1 MYVFSPLHRLPNPV
15 RTPSLPS
22 FSTPGRLLHPCRRL
36 PLLLSGDRIR
46 TCVLLPALTAIL
58 SAPALVAQE
67 PDAAARKPDPAAVQ
81 HYSKGLELLQNRDF
95 RNAAIALEQAVGT
108 DSTYGDA
115 HYALAKTCKTLNQFD
130 RAVRAFEAADRH
142 GVSSERA
149 RERIP
154 AQLADVY
161 KKSAV
166 QSFKQKKFRE
176 AIGGFEKALEH
187 SPGDGDADVFYLLGL
202 CYNALR
208 QDAEAARA
216 FQDAIDADSS
226 YVKAIKSLADLQRRQ
241 GKLGGAAGT
250 YRRAVALDP
259 AYTKAYLGLAKVQ
272 IDSEDLDGALATLNK
287 AVEVDPGFLQGLCLI
302 GQTLSRKG
310 RWHEAI
316 KPLRRA
322 LEVDSDYAEAHYRL
336 AEAYYGTG
344 DWKKA
349 LDAGLDATRRQRNYH
364 AAEVVVADS
373 YSKLGQVAEARTW
386 YKKARQDSRFRDWC
400 EQQLKE
406 LDRQQP

>member
-1 MYVFSPLHRLPNPV
+1 MS
-15 RTPSLPS
+15 RTA
-22 FSTPGRLLHPCRRL
+22 T
-36 PLLLSGDRIR
+36 LLSGDRIR
-46 TCVLLPALTAIL
+46 AFILLPALTAVL
-58 SAPALVAQE
+58 SAPGLVAQE
-67 PDAAARKPDPAAVQ
+67 PDDSARKPDPAAVQ

-95 RNAAIALEQAVGT
+95 RNAAIALNQAVNT

-115 HYALAKTCKTLNQFD
+115 HYALGKTQKTLNQFD
-130 RAVRAFEAADRH
+130 RAIRAFEAAARH

-149 RERIP
+149 RQRIP

-176 AIGGFEKALEH
+176 AIGSFEKALELK
-187 SPGDGDADVFYLLGL
+187 PGDADVFYLLGL

-208 QDAEAARA
+208 EDAEAARA
-216 FQDAIDADSS
+216 FQDAIDADST
-226 YVKAIKSLADLQRRQ
+226 YVKALKSLADLQRRQ
-241 GKLGGAAGT
+241 GNLRAAAGT

-259 AYTKAYLGLAKVQ
+259 AYTNAYLGLAKVQ
-272 IDSEDLDGALATLNK
+272 IDSEDLDGALSTLNS
-287 AVEVDPGFLQGLCLI
+287 AVEVDPAFLQGLCLI
-302 GQTLSRKG
+302 GQTLSQKG
-310 RWHEAI
+310 RYHEAI
-316 KPLRRA
+316 EPLQRA
-322 LEVDSDYAEAHYRL
+322 LDVDSKHAEAHFRL

-349 LDAGLDATRRQRNYH
+349 LDAGLEATRLQRNYH

-373 YSKLGQVAEARTW
+373 YNKLGQVPEARTW
-386 YKKARQDSRFRDWC
+386 YKKAIQDSRFRDWC